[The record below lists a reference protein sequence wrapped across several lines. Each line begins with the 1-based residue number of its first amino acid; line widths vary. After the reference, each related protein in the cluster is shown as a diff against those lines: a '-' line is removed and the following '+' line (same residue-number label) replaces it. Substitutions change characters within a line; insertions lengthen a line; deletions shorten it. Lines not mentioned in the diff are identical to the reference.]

1 MAELT
6 YEVCPE
12 TGIMS
17 ISRGGTDK
25 TDLMP
30 DEVAELREMAD
41 DPQKVRA
48 IIAESDSDF
57 AAGLTVEEL
66 AKIIATLK

>member
-12 TGIMS
+12 TGICS
-17 ISRGGTDK
+17 ISRGGNDK

-30 DEVAELREMAD
+30 DEVAELREVAD
-41 DPQKVRA
+41 DPEKVRE

-57 AAGLTVEEL
+57 AAALTVEEL
-66 AKIIATLK
+66 ANIIATLR